1 MNLSMDMFCKCS
13 DHTRGGEGGHRY
25 AQQGSTSHSNQGGE
39 LKYIA
44 SSS

>member
-1 MNLSMDMFCKCS
+1 MNLSTDAFRRRS
-13 DHTRGGEGGHRY
+13 VHTRGGEGRRH
-25 AQQGSTSHSNQGGE
+25 AQRGSMFHSNQGGE